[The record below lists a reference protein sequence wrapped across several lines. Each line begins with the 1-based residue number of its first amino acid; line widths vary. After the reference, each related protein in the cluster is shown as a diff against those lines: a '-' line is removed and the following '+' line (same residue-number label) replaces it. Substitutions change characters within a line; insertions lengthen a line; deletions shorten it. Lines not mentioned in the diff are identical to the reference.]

1 MEKEIKEISRVPR
14 TLNEN
19 YNSGL
24 IERLYESGGSVAI
37 DLIIYLSNHQMKNLF
52 GENWFSITDFCKTM
66 GYDRTKLHRKLTKEQ
81 LVSLFGKR
89 APVYRRTEADGFE
102 VIHPIETV
110 FEAAL
115 YRLGLENLAFP
126 IQNSDGSTSYNFVQ
140 IITKFDIK
148 TDFSTKKSTKRLYSA
163 TLNQTI
169 KDSLFTHYNLIELQD
184 YRKLPDRTGFRLFYL
199 DLSKMIYLI
208 KYKVTQGQAPYF
220 TLTVDQLAKIFDVQ
234 VSDNNNRKR
243 KITSIL
249 NSINKSLIVT
259 KFQFDYIK
267 GEKEKWAYTVQF
279 YFPTDTLDYFDE
291 KFNAVFIKRFY
302 DSLLWKY
309 TNLAY
314 PKNFAGG
321 RNDKIQEI
329 KNTPQLYEE
338 FLQWAHSAQNI
349 TTKEEIYRSTFI
361 SIFNKSP
368 EELGFT
374 LFNFVF

>member
-1 MEKEIKEISRVPR
+1 MEDEIKEISRVPR

-24 IERLYESGGSVAI
+24 IERLYELGGNVAL

-66 GYDRTKLHRKLTKEQ
+66 GYDRTKLHRKLTEDQ
-81 LVSLFGKR
+81 LVALFGKR
-89 APVYRRTEADGFE
+89 APVYRRTESDGFE
-102 VIHPIETV
+102 IVHSIETV

-126 IQNSDGSTSYNFVQ
+126 VRNSDGSTSYNFVQ

-148 TDFSTKKSTKRLYSA
+148 TDFSTKKGTKRLYSA

-169 KDSLFTHYNLIELQD
+169 KDSLFTYYNLIELRD
-184 YRKLPDRTGFRLFYL
+184 YRGLPDRTGYRLFYL

-208 KYKVTQGQAPYF
+208 KYKMTQGQSPYF
-220 TLTVDQLAKIFDVQ
+220 TLTVDQLANIFDVQ
-234 VSDNNNRKR
+234 VADNNNRKKR
-243 KITSIL
+243 ITSIL
-249 NSINKSLIVT
+249 NSINKSLVVT

-267 GEKEKWAYTVQF
+267 GPKEKWAYTVQF
-279 YFPTDTLDYFDE
+279 YFPEDVLNYFDE

-302 DSLLWKY
+302 ESLLWKY
-309 TNLAY
+309 TDLAY
-314 PKNFAGG
+314 PKSYGPG
-321 RNDKIQEI
+321 RDDKIRQI
-329 KNTPQLYEE
+329 RNTPQLYDE
-338 FLQWAHSAQNI
+338 FLKWAHSPQNI
-349 TTKEEIYRSTFI
+349 ATKEEIYRSTFI
-361 SIFNKSP
+361 GIFGKSP
-368 EELGFT
+368 EELGLT

>member
-1 MEKEIKEISRVPR
+1 MDKEISRVPR

-24 IERLYESGGSVAI
+24 IERLYELGGSVAL

-52 GENWFSITDFCKTM
+52 GENWFSIADFCKTM
-66 GYDRTKLHRKLTKEQ
+66 GYDRTKLHRKLTEEQ
-81 LVSLFGKR
+81 LVHLFGKR
-89 APVYRRTEADGFE
+89 APVYRRTESDGFE
-102 VIHPIETV
+102 VVHPIETV

-126 IQNSDGSTSYNFVQ
+126 VRNSDGSTSYNFVQ
-140 IITKFDIK
+140 IIAKFDIK
-148 TDFSTKKSTKRLYSA
+148 TDFLTKKGTKRLYSA

-169 KDSLFTHYNLIELQD
+169 KDSLFTQYNLIELQD
-184 YRKLPDRTGFRLFYL
+184 YRKIPDRKGYRLFYL

-234 VSDNNNRKR
+234 VADNNNRKK

-267 GEKEKWAYTVQF
+267 GHKEKWAYTVQF
-279 YFPTDTLDYFDE
+279 YFPEDTLNYFDE
-291 KFNAVFIKRFY
+291 KFNAVFTKRFY

-309 TNLAY
+309 TDLAY
-314 PKNFAGG
+314 PKAMGG
-321 RNDKIQEI
+321 VRNDKIQQI
-329 KNTPQLYEE
+329 KATPELYDE
-338 FLQWAHSAQNI
+338 FLKWAHSPQNI
-349 TTKEEIYRSTFI
+349 ATKEDIYRNTFI
-361 SIFNKSP
+361 GIFNKAP
-368 EELGFT
+368 EELGLT